1 MNEKIKMN
9 GETEMN
15 KKRTGKAVRLLF
27 VLSLLFTLALTGCE
41 TTPSETQNPAA
52 ETQTSTTAAPTTAGT
67 ASDDGQAAMKSITN
81 VDGTSIETPVKVER
95 VAAIFGPSY
104 EKIVLLGAE
113 DKIVCDGDFHIDGWP
128 WSNVIYKRL
137 NDVPG
142 IPNAHS
148 DLNIEEML
156 GYDLDVVFNF
166 PNPQTTEALRQA
178 GISVVPMA
186 GTGKMSD
193 IKETVKVY
201 AEALGDGAPAR
212 AARYAAYYDEKVKQ
226 VTDVTATIPENERV
240 KVYMANQLI
249 LKAAGKSSDLVEL
262 MQLAGGVCVSAEVEG
277 GGGVEVSRE
286 QLLAWDPDFI
296 FVDHAGSSGNASAED
311 VIKEMLDQD
320 EFSELTAAEKNQI
333 YICPTGVFFWDSG
346 VQKPLLLMWMAS
358 TMYPEYLPDL
368 DIKTEL
374 IGFYEEF
381 FDYSLTD
388 EEAEAILA
396 HRNP

>member
-1 MNEKIKMN
+1 
-9 GETEMN
+9 MN
-15 KKRTGKAVRLLF
+15 KKTISKATRFFWILL
-27 VLSLLFTLALTGCE
+27 LLLGLASAGCG
-41 TTPSETQNPAA
+41 SAPAGTSA
-52 ETQTSTTAAPTTAGT
+52 STTAPSDASAP
-67 ASDDGQAAMKSITN
+67 ASKTITN
-81 VDGTSIETPVKVER
+81 VDGTPIEVPVNVER

-104 EKIVLLGAE
+104 EKVVLLGAE

-166 PNPQTTEALRQA
+166 HNPQTTEALRQA

-186 GTGKMSD
+186 GTGKMAD
-193 IKETVKVY
+193 IKETLRVY
-201 AEALGDGAPAR
+201 AEALGGGAPDR

-226 VTDVTATIPENERV
+226 VTDITSGIPENERL

-249 LKAAGKSSDLVEL
+249 LRAAGKNSDLVEV
-262 MQLAGGVCVSAEVEG
+262 MQLAGGICVSADLEG
-277 GGGVEVSRE
+277 GGSVEVSRE
-286 QLLAWDPDFI
+286 QLLTWDPDFI

-311 VIKEMLDQD
+311 VIREMLDQD
-320 EFSELTAAEKNQI
+320 EFSELTAARENQI
-333 YICPTGVFFWDSG
+333 YVCPTGVFFWDSG

-358 TMYPEYLPDL
+358 TMYPEYFPDL
-368 DIKTEL
+368 DLKTEL

-381 FDYSLTD
+381 FDYGLTD
-388 EEAEAILA
+388 AEADAVLA